1 MAAPSLSVH
10 PLPSLISNCS
20 NMPFGTQ
27 GRSWR
32 LETSL
37 QTRNGG
43 TQKGFH
49 AQDPHRVLLIF
60 SISKVFGKSHSG
72 IEIFILLNFLP
83 GESQHHSRYGKK
95 GYSKR
100 ISTSCINLYY
110 FYFYKLCNYYT
121 LHIYQ
126 KKIFIKMI

>member
-10 PLPSLISNCS
+10 PLPSLNSNCS

-60 SISKVFGKSHSG
+60 SISKVFGKSHSWF
-72 IEIFILLNFLP
+72 EIFILLNFLP

-95 GYSKR
+95 KDTPRGSLLL
-100 ISTSCINLYY
+100 IL
-110 FYFYKLCNYYT
+110 
-121 LHIYQ
+121 IYIVL
-126 KKIFIKMI
+126 IFINYVIITHYTYTKRKYL